1 MLKKIL
7 KYAKM
12 AKCQKKKIE
21 KKSKIRN
28 FEKLVK
34 NAKKKHDKNL
44 KNSNQRIVQ
53 FFSNFF

>member
-1 MLKKIL
+1 
-7 KYAKM
+7 M